1 MYLYVYCWWG
11 QRRVESRLS
20 VVVAV
25 GLFFSGPTALAGP
38 MSDDL
43 ASVRVQL
50 EAGEYKPALKMLKQL
65 EGALPELDA
74 LAEQRE
80 LSTLWLYRGV
90 AEHLRGAKKDRDVNA
105 WRQALII
112 DNEIPWDTSLV
123 ESDDSFG
130 LFEALR
136 GEVRSRNTRS
146 PGIPEMTG
154 AAELYV
160 NGVRLREDAP
170 MLEGIH
176 LAQIKC
182 PDEQG
187 VFSTVTDLSQPVD
200 WFALCPDGVDTSVVI
215 NEDEWAEFGPVFGPS
230 PDETTPAPDEVAV
243 TPDEVAVTPDAV
255 AVVPE
260 PRRRTP
266 NTALLTTG
274 GILLVSGSVVNFAM
288 VNPAYA
294 EIEAAN
300 AAPRSI
306 SRLEADKLVTRFD
319 MARYTTL
326 GLLGAGLV
334 STGVGF
340 FVDAPVRPVVGWGV
354 LGVSG
359 QF

>member
-1 MYLYVYCWWG
+1 
-11 QRRVESRLS
+11 
-20 VVVAV
+20 
-25 GLFFSGPTALAGP
+25 

-65 EGALPELDA
+65 EKAFPELDA
-74 LAEQRE
+74 LVEQRE
-80 LSTLWLYRGV
+80 LSTMWLYRGV

-112 DNEIPWDTSLV
+112 DNEVPWDTSLV

-160 NGVRLREDAP
+160 NGVRLREDEP

-187 VFSTVTDLSQPVD
+187 VFSTVTDFSQPVD

-230 PDETTPAPDEVAV
+230 PDETNPAPDEVAVTPDAVPV

-255 AVVPE
+255 PVTPDEVAVIPDAVPVTPDAVAVVPDAVAVVSE